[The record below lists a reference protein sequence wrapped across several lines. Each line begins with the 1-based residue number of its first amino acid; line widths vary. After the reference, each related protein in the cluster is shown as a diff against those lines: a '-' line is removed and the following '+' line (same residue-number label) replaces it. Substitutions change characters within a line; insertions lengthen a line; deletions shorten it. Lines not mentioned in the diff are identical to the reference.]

1 MKSMNVSFY
10 AIVLLLIVQ
19 MAHSQIPNG
28 KDTIKPD
35 YASTNNLNLDRDTP
49 ETGPRPEF
57 RTTLPKETGALS
69 LDSISESAKLDASST
84 LKSTPDFAVPQFYRN
99 HAWYCVNTP
108 SFYLSPY
115 SYVSDAPF
123 NQLIIKGMTSQF
135 HLGSLITTDLSAYM
149 SRSFFGVIQPNP
161 YTNGSLRLDVTLNLH
176 ERVQLV
182 GLGQLSVREGFDP
195 RFPSSAGNANY
206 YGAGIQFKV
215 SEKFGFGFGVTNNY
229 YRGGWT
235 KQPFFYPVGF

>member
-1 MKSMNVSFY
+1 MESMKVSFY
-10 AIVLLLIVQ
+10 TIVLLLVVQ
-19 MAHSQIPNG
+19 MAHSQTPNE

-35 YASTNNLNLDRDTP
+35 YSSTNSLSLDKDKP
-49 ETGPRPEF
+49 QMGPQPEF
-57 RTTLPKETGALS
+57 RVTVPQETGTLS
-69 LDSISESAKLDASST
+69 FDSISGNAKRDALTT
-84 LKSTPDFAVPQFYRN
+84 LKSTPDFATPQFYRN
-99 HAWYCVNTP
+99 NAWYYLNTP

-115 SYVSDAPF
+115 SYVSDAKF
-123 NQLIIKGMTSQF
+123 NQLIIKGMTSRF
-135 HLGSLITTDLSAYM
+135 TIGNIATADLSAYM
-149 SRSFFGVIQPNP
+149 SRSYFGVIQPDP

-215 SEKFGFGFGVTNNY
+215 SEKFGFGFGVTNSY

-235 KQPFFYPVGF
+235 KQPFFYPAGF